1 MNKQNK
7 YINGRKWL
15 GLRRVYRRIIEF
27 RTEATRVGTS
37 INERLVF
44 TSKSTISTHRRYDNI
59 ATDDDKAAH

>member
-1 MNKQNK
+1 MFTDELSSLE
-7 YINGRKWL
+7 R
-15 GLRRVYRRIIEF
+15 
-27 RTEATRVGTS
+27 S